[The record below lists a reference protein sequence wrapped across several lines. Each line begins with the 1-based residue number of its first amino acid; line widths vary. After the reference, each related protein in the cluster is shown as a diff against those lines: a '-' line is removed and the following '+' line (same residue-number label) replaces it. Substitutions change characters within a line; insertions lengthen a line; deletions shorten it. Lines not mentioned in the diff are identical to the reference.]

1 MEGGFLDSRERPSHV
16 ETPKVFTEQGWN
28 RWFMQIRR
36 RRIAQM
42 LKNGRL
48 KICES
53 VRPAIGE
60 TVARNTRN
68 KSADVSD
75 GSSFSSRR
83 RPIIEGLRFP
93 TYSTVYLHATPD
105 SRSCRRSLTGLIS
118 RRERTNEKGDEAVR
132 IFDTSSKIIVNESK
146 IEVTDF
152 AKFSIMRVKNSV
164 SLSINSPN
172 PISTADNFDS
182 ISR

>member
-1 MEGGFLDSRERPSHV
+1 MEGGRLSRERPSHV

-36 RRIAQM
+36 RCIAQM

-53 VRPAIGE
+53 VRAAIGE

-75 GSSFSSRR
+75 GSSFSSRH
-83 RPIIEGLRFP
+83 RPTIEGLRP
-93 TYSTVYLHATPD
+93 IP
-105 SRSCRRSLTGLIS
+105 LIQQFTCMQ
-118 RRERTNEKGDEAVR
+118 RAILD
-132 IFDTSSKIIVNESK
+132 
-146 IEVTDF
+146 
-152 AKFSIMRVKNSV
+152 RV
-164 SLSINSPN
+164 
-172 PISTADNFDS
+172 AA
-182 ISR
+182 R

>member
-1 MEGGFLDSRERPSHV
+1 MGGGDGVREIMIPGQKDGQSLAGRRRLPRERPSHV

-83 RPIIEGLRFP
+83 RPVVEGLSY
-93 TYSTVYLHATPD
+93 TTVYLHATRIAILD
-105 SRSCRRSLTGLIS
+105 RVSKEMN
-118 RRERTNEKGDEAVR
+118 ERKEETKLLE
-132 IFDTSSKIIVNESK
+132 
-146 IEVTDF
+146 
-152 AKFSIMRVKNSV
+152 FSISG
-164 SLSINSPN
+164 
-172 PISTADNFDS
+172 
-182 ISR
+182 